1 MDSVHAASGRDSRP
15 ATATTKS
22 SPKPAASVN
31 TLPLSPGLTP
41 GPAGRPRHAVVKGS
55 GRAPFPNAF
64 PLATRAWSSG
74 AAAIISRAVPRR
86 DGAIARRRAAVTASA
101 PAARSSPSTTSEEQ
115 RGSPGLRT
123 LDSSPFRAHRAI
135 SRAAWATW
143 WERRKRYSHLRQAR
157 LTHGHQRNRNR
168 RETGP
173 GENRSRPGL
182 ERARRGT
189 RRVRRGAAAARIRRP
204 ARPHVQQLGQQGGA
218 GLAGAA
224 LLRWGPRDGQRRA
237 PAGLRNLPAARKEGR
252 HRLGT
257 AGSRRGSERFPSPR
271 RCATR
276 PSTRTATKTASSSS
290 TASTSSITSSAP
302 GPWRLAWG
310 RTASST
316 VF

>member
-22 SPKPAASVN
+22 SPKSAASVN

-74 AAAIISRAVPRR
+74 AAAMISRAVPRR

-115 RGSPGLRT
+115 RDPSPAT

-143 WERRKRYSHLRQAR
+143 
-157 LTHGHQRNRNR
+157 
-168 RETGP
+168 
-173 GENRSRPGL
+173 
-182 ERARRGT
+182 RGT
-189 RRVRRGAAAARIRRP
+189 GSTLFTPAPSSTHSTDFIDEIRVPARIE
-204 ARPHVQQLGQQGGA
+204 ATLGWSELAEEPDECAEEQPPRGYADLHAHMFSNLGHGGA
-218 GLAGAA
+218 GDRGVA
-224 LLRWGPRDGQRRA
+224 LLRLRRRHQRRA
-237 PAGLRNLPAARKEGR
+237 AAGLRHVSSPRQEGR
-252 HRLGT
+252 LR
-257 AGSRRGSERFPSPR
+257 ASPR
-271 RCATR
+271 
-276 PSTRTATKTASSSS
+276 
-290 TASTSSITSSAP
+290 
-302 GPWRLAWG
+302 
-310 RTASST
+310 
-316 VF
+316 